1 MKIRTALAEDFIA
14 LSGKGPAR
22 TSRAVTVLADDGE
35 VMGIGGVYPDSTR
48 WVMFSF
54 ITDRLRAD
62 KRALIQAIRTLKDLM
77 GQLPDMP
84 IIAEAD
90 PEICGSETLLK
101 HLGFYNVFGRIWEC
115 HLIR

>member
-1 MKIRTALAEDFIA
+1 MNIRTSIPEDFIA
-14 LSGKGPAR
+14 LSGKGPSR

-62 KRALIQAIRTLKDLM
+62 KRALIQTIRTLKDLM

-101 HLGFYNVFGRIWEC
+101 HLGFQNVFGRIWQC
-115 HLIR
+115 PGVR

>member
-1 MKIRTALAEDFIA
+1 MKIRTAQAEDFIA
-14 LSGKGPAR
+14 LDGKGPAR

-48 WVMFSF
+48 WVMFAF

-62 KRALIQAIRTLKDLM
+62 KRALIKTIHTLQALLR
-77 GQLPDMP
+77 QLPDMP

-90 PEICGSETLLK
+90 PAICGSETLLQ
-101 HLGFYNVFGRIWEC
+101 HLGFHNVFGRIWQC
-115 HLIR
+115 PGFR